1 LLIYLCWSITILMIT
16 HIATVSQL
24 NAFIGTVKIHS
35 PDKIISSL
43 VDEKV
48 IINHSVA
55 KLVISHDSRDS
66 RT

>member
-1 LLIYLCWSITILMIT
+1 MINTIQTIKD
-16 HIATVSQL
+16 L

-48 IINHSVA
+48 VISFEMA
-55 KLVISHDSRDS
+55 KLIVKHQKSALS
-66 RT
+66 

>member
-1 LLIYLCWSITILMIT
+1 MIT

-24 NAFIGTVKIHS
+24 NAFIGAVKIDT
-35 PDKIISSL
+35 PDKIIKSL

-55 KLVISHDSRDS
+55 KLIVKHQIRH
-66 RT
+66 T

>member
-1 LLIYLCWSITILMIT
+1 MINTNQSIKD
-16 HIATVSQL
+16 L

-48 IINHSVA
+48 VINHSVA
-55 KLVISHDSRDS
+55 KLIVKGNHSLIADHINNFD
-66 RT
+66 